1 LLALLV
7 GLLATVALIASGTP
21 AAAAQNAVGPQH
33 PNLILTVGAQ
43 AVSGGY
49 CAGDVPGG

>member
-1 LLALLV
+1 MLALLV

-33 PNLILTVGAQ
+33 PNLTVGAQ